1 MHSTKRCL
9 KKVVA
14 QAKFSYD
21 ELNTALTEI
30 EAIINSH
37 PLTVLSPDDVE
48 EPLTPSHLMVG
59 CRLLSLPDNLDY
71 SELGDE
77 DYDVTSKSV
86 QRRAKYLSN
95 TLNHFWK
102 RWSREYLLELRDAH
116 RTQRASQTSTS
127 AKPGDVVVVRDDDH
141 PRGYCKLAVIE
152 KLIV

>member
-1 MHSTKRCL
+1 MVHSTKRHL
-9 KKVVA
+9 EKVVA

-30 EAIINSH
+30 EAIINSR

-59 CRLLSLPDNLDY
+59 RRLLSLPDNLDY

-77 DYDVTSKSV
+77 DYDMTSKSV
-86 QRRAKYLSN
+86 QRRVKYLSN

-102 RWSREYLLELRDAH
+102 RWSKEGC
-116 RTQRASQTSTS
+116 SQNQESQ
-127 AKPGDVVVVRDDDH
+127 PDIH
-141 PRGYCKLAVIE
+141 PCKAR
-152 KLIV
+152 